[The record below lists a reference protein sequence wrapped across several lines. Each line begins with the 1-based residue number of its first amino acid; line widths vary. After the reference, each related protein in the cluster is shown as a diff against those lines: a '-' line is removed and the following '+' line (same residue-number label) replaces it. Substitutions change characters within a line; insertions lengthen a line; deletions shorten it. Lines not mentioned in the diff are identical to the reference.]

1 MKKILIVDDD
11 HDLSDLTKSVL
22 VRGGYEVLISHDS
35 SMGIDMAK
43 KQKPDLILMDIM
55 LPGMN
60 GAEVVKLLKSEP
72 IIRDIPVIFLT
83 ALLSDA
89 DKYDTA
95 GIQVD
100 GKHYTAIAKPYE
112 IKDLLEKVKKILG

>member
-11 HDLSDLTKSVL
+11 RDLSDLTKSVL

-43 KQKPDLILMDIM
+43 KQKPDLILMDVM

-72 IIRDIPVIFLT
+72 ILREIPVLFLT

-89 DKYDTA
+89 DKYNTE
-95 GIQVD
+95 GIRVD

>member
-11 HDLSDLTKSVL
+11 RDLSDLTRSVL
-22 VRGGYEVLISHDS
+22 ARGGYEVFISHDS

-60 GAEVVKLLKSEP
+60 GAEVVKLFKADPILK
-72 IIRDIPVIFLT
+72 DIPVIFLT
-83 ALLSDA
+83 GLLSDA
-89 DKYDTA
+89 DRDNTD

>member
-11 HDLSDLTKSVL
+11 RDLSDLTRSVL
-22 VRGGYEVLISHDS
+22 ARGGYEVFISHDS

-55 LPGMN
+55 LPGIN
-60 GAEVVKLLKSEP
+60 GAEVVKVLKSEP
-72 IIRDIPVIFLT
+72 VLRDIPVLFFT

-89 DKYDTA
+89 DKYNTE